1 MTDIID
7 GTEEIQIIPAAAA
20 RGSRTTAPC
29 VPTTRPADKLAEGC
43 FRLRKNLGA
52 A

>member
-1 MTDIID
+1 MFDIID
-7 GTEEIQIIPAAAA
+7 ETVEIQIIPAAGA

-43 FRLRKNLGA
+43 FRLRKHSGA